1 MDGRQLTRQYKEHFG
16 GFREW
21 DQLDHAAQ
29 WVFFPKNI
37 GPYLSM
43 DETAL
48 SADELYTIVTNK
60 EGRGR
65 KGTLVAMI
73 RGTKSE
79 DVIAV
84 LKKINRWARETVR
97 EITVDLSPTMML
109 IAREVFT
116 KAEIVNDRFH
126 VQQLMTE
133 AMTAIRM
140 ECKREAQDVENAT
153 KMLCKEIRKEYKPFV
168 CRNGDTLKQ
177 LFARSN
183 RLIMKNQAKW
193 TQTQKERAELLF
205 RYSPRLE
212 QAYGLYMGLTAIF
225 NNCTGVDTALEAIDK
240 WILKVERTQ
249 EKVFNSV
256 VDTIRA
262 NIDTIVNYFDARSTN
277 ASAESFN
284 AKVKIFRAQLKGVC
298 DIPFF
303 IFRLKNLFA

>member
-1 MDGRQLTRQYKEHFG
+1 VDGRQLTRQYKEHFG

-29 WVFFPKNI
+29 WVLFPKNV

-60 EGRGR
+60 EGHGR

-84 LKKINRWARETVR
+84 LKKLNRWVRETVR

-153 KMLCKEIRKEYKPFV
+153 KMLCKEIGKEYKPFV

-183 RLIMKNQAKW
+183 RLIMKNQSKW

-212 QAYGLYMGLTAIF
+212 HAYGLYMGLTAIF
-225 NNCTGVDTALEAIDK
+225 NNCTGVDTALDAIDK
-240 WILKVERTQ
+240 WIQKVKRAQ
-249 EKVFNSV
+249 EKVFDSV
-256 VDTIRA
+256 VDTIKA
-262 NIDTIVNYFDARSTN
+262 NIDTIVNYFEARSTN